1 MIAGILFVGLAAFT
15 VVNGE
20 LRLPFGGGVLFAY
33 QGDPTSAAGPP
44 ALPKGTVAVFACPRR
59 LPAFTKITREH
70 LLTND
75 GLHTVPVVEP
85 AIGPNGLFRADVEGL
100 KRLLGRVLRRDKP
113 VNFAFTE
120 KDLLPRGTRAGPS
133 AGIPPGKRGI
143 WVDTAEVQGLAGARA
158 QDLVDLVA
166 ARATTA
172 PKPMGINVLG
182 NVQDPVLKARLEN
195 FASSSSSDASRSW
208 VVARGAMIVAPMRI
222 REIINGNKTT
232 TVEEVFL
239 AMAPDEV
246 ADFSKA
252 LAQEVT
258 ILAAPRSGQP
268 ESTTTEISDPET
280 VDVNAELRRMLT
292 GAADSE
298 PTFGMVEVIRGSQ
311 RQTVTVPRAPLEKD
325 KR

>member
-33 QGDPTSAAGPP
+33 QGDSTSAVGPP
-44 ALPKGTVAVFACPRR
+44 TLPQGTVAVFACPRR

-85 AIGPNGLFRADVEGL
+85 AIEPNGLFRADVEGL

-172 PKPMGINVLG
+172 TKPVGINVLG

-208 VVARGAMIVAPMRI
+208 VVARGAMR
-222 REIINGNKTT
+222 
-232 TVEEVFL
+232 
-239 AMAPDEV
+239 
-246 ADFSKA
+246 
-252 LAQEVT
+252 
-258 ILAAPRSGQP
+258 AAPGRPERAGGVTRVPAPAGGRRPRRSRP
-268 ESTTTEISDPET
+268 
-280 VDVNAELRRMLT
+280 
-292 GAADSE
+292 
-298 PTFGMVEVIRGSQ
+298 GS
-311 RQTVTVPRAPLEKD
+311 R
-325 KR
+325 